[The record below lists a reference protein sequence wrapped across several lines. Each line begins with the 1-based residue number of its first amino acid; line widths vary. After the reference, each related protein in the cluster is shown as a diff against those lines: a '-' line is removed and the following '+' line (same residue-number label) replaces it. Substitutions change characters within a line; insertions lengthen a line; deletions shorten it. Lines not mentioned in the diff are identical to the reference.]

1 MAYYPVSSDDT
12 TMATNHPP
20 VETYPKD
27 NLAMMLAHERRP
39 DNALE
44 STPSGR
50 GEKIPKEEEDHLQ
63 GGCEMSV
70 YT

>member
-1 MAYYPVSSDDT
+1 
-12 TMATNHPP
+12 MATNHPP
-20 VETYPKD
+20 VKTYPED
-27 NLAMMLAHERRP
+27 NLAVMLTREQRS

-44 STPSGR
+44 SIPSGR

-70 YT
+70 